1 MPYYSG
7 LGACPASPLHAVAS
21 IAVASLHTAAGSS
34 SRRPLFM
41 LLSQRERCDAEICL
55 AGCGLPVD
63 KVSAQDAEM
72 QLFHEI
78 QQFGT
83 DAGSNKSPAF
93 LAGGLG
99 EVHVQRA

>member
-1 MPYYSG
+1 
-7 LGACPASPLHAVAS
+7 
-21 IAVASLHTAAGSS
+21 
-34 SRRPLFM
+34 M

-93 LAGGLG
+93 LAGGLS
-99 EVHVQRA
+99 EVHVQGA